1 MKPSAPPVTPLVIP
15 QRLPVAKA
23 VRVDNKHPRCDYG
36 RCVSANCPR
45 YEGWGCLL
53 PSIILGFIG
62 FVLLIGFMGPWYND
76 CDHNDC
82 SSQRTSG
89 IYCEDYCVYGNY
101 GPGSLL
107 VAFCLAGILLVI
119 AFPYCCVDDGRHKRR
134 DFYGEDPNY
143 YVGKPKNISTSEMP
157 MVSIFN

>member
-1 MKPSAPPVTPLVIP
+1 MKMKPSIP
-15 QRLPVAKA
+15 AMTIPRRLPVAKA
-23 VRVDNKHPRCDYG
+23 VPVNSKGMCNYNGCISSH
-36 RCVSANCPR
+36 CPR

-53 PSIILGFIG
+53 LSIVLGFVG
-62 FVLLIGFMGPWYND
+62 FIFLVGFIGPWYND

-89 IYCEDYCVYGNY
+89 LYCQDYCVYGNY

-107 VAFCLAGILLVI
+107 VLFCLVGVVLVI
-119 AFPYCCVDDGRHKRR
+119 AFPYCCVDERRRPRR
-134 DFYGEDPNY
+134 DFYDEDPIDY
-143 YVGKPKNISTSEMP
+143 GRKSNIVSSEQMP